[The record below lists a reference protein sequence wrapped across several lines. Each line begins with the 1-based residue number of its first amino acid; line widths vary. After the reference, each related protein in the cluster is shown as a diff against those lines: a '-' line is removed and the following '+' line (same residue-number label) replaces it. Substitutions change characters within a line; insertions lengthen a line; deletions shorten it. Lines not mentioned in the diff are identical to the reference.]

1 MSQLNSNIPTY
12 FGIAFAALATGFYLG
27 QTIPQLTQQDKK
39 KTCEKSQATLEEQQQ
54 EEELSEEEEEK
65 EEEDTD
71 YEIDSMALN
80 DIPGEVRLALV
91 VRTDLKMEKG
101 KAAAQ
106 CAHAALGCYRL
117 IATDPL
123 KKSYN
128 PTMTQRWLSGG
139 QAKITLKCQNK
150 EMMDELYAKALSLD
164 VNACVIHDAGRT
176 QIEPGSATVLGIG
189 PAPKAILDQITGDLK
204 LY

>member
-39 KTCEKSQATLEEQQQ
+39 KSTEKSQATLEEQ
-54 EEELSEEEEEK
+54 EEELSEEEN
-65 EEEDTD
+65 D

>member
-1 MSQLNSNIPTY
+1 MSQLNSNIPAY
-12 FGIAFAALATGFYLG
+12 FGIAFVALATGFYLG

-39 KTCEKSQATLEEQQQ
+39 KTIQKPKIPLEESQDD
-54 EEELSEEEEEK
+54 EEDEESEEES
-65 EEEDTD
+65 D
-71 YEIDSMALN
+71 YEINSTALN
-80 DIPGEVRLALV
+80 DIPGEVRMALI

-101 KAAAQ
+101 KVAAQ

-117 IATDPL
+117 IATDPS

-128 PTMTQRWLSGG
+128 PIMTQRWLNGG

-150 EMMDELYAKALSLD
+150 EMMDELYATALSLD

-176 QIEPGSATVLGIG
+176 QIAAGSATVLGIG

>member
-1 MSQLNSNIPTY
+1 MSQLNSNIPAY

-39 KTCEKSQATLEEQQQ
+39 KTTEKSKIIFEETHGDDDD
-54 EEELSEEEEEK
+54 EEESEEES
-65 EEEDTD
+65 D
-71 YEIDSMALN
+71 YEINSTALN
-80 DIPGEVRLALV
+80 DIPGEVRMALI

-101 KAAAQ
+101 KVAAQ

-117 IATDPL
+117 IATDPS

-128 PTMTQRWLSGG
+128 PTMTQRWLNGG

-150 EMMDELYAKALSLD
+150 EMMDELYATALSLD

-176 QIEPGSATVLGIG
+176 QIAAGSATVLGIG